1 MSHDFKMMP
10 RHWAMLS
17 TFITT
22 IVAIAIFVVLW
33 GLKPASEA
41 KKIGEFEF
49 EGAKTAIFQAGE
61 CQIYA
66 TKWKSHSDHPSE
78 PRFFFSCN
86 K

>member
-33 GLKPASEA
+33 GLKPSEEA

-49 EGAKTAIFQAGE
+49 EGSKTTIFQAGE

-66 TKWKSHSDHPSE
+66 TKWQNQPE

-86 K
+86 NK

>member
-22 IVAIAIFVVLW
+22 IVAIAIFAVLW
-33 GLKPASEA
+33 GLKNSPEP
-41 KKIGEFEF
+41 KKVGEFEY
-49 EGAKTAIFQAGE
+49 EGTKTTIFQAGD

-66 TKWKSHSDHPSE
+66 TKWPKHDE
-78 PRFFFSCN
+78 PRFFFSC
-86 K
+86 KQK